1 MKDCFNY
8 RRVMRLTSNVRNAA
22 FSVLNIL
29 PAPYIYM
36 CVCVYIYENC
46 IKLNMGK
53 MEKNLVGQN
62 YNTYLRS
69 DL

>member
-36 CVCVYIYENC
+36 CVCVY
-46 IKLNMGK
+46 
-53 MEKNLVGQN
+53 
-62 YNTYLRS
+62 NTYAASGIKVSSNTISKILAKNS
-69 DL
+69 LEDIA